1 MKNFFVVRLANKQDG
16 TVACP
21 VAAYETE
28 PEAQKEFFRLCG
40 QAVDS
45 VHLRD
50 SVALLTAQGF
60 ELKHETFEHEPI
72 VEEPE
77 PTEEEPEE

>member
-1 MKNFFVVRLANKQDG
+1 MKNFFVVRLCNKQDG

-21 VAAYETE
+21 VTACETE

-45 VHLRD
+45 AHLRD

-60 ELKHETFEHEPI
+60 ELKHETFEHAPVI
-72 VEEPE
+72 
-77 PTEEEPEE
+77 EEPEEVEVPVEG